1 MGRFYTGVKENWD
14 TVETRTSIVMDPSER
29 ITLALRPRPVPE
41 GQDRTAAEPGRTPLP
56 PGLDAAVYSELKQAS
71 LTFDYLK
78 RFGEPVEFWEA
89 VRLARSRRGVKEGA
103 DGEGA
108 ADNGL
113 ADELQ
118 AIRRQLSP
126 MVRDLRRYLVN
137 VPDLPPTGE
146 PLEVA
151 LGFLLASSRE
161 HQAVAK
167 WLAESD
173 KHLGKAAS
181 KLRSLFEIAR
191 PYLEAL
197 RPWSLDGPRAPG
209 APAAPAP
216 GAAATKGAPAAA
228 APAAPA
234 APSFTIEPE
243 LLENFRRSTVCRQI
257 FAETELQAAFWEIH
271 MLNTAERLPCQTRLD
286 QIAQSK
292 KEKQM
297 AAFHE
302 EARNLHAR
310 LLPLRA
316 RHGRW
321 VDALVAYLKAL
332 PGMPKDSS
340 LFDMALGFFVVE
352 SGAIERARNWL
363 EQPQARAAEAADYFF
378 SLGHRA
384 KAYLAALR

>member
-1 MGRFYTGVKENWD
+1 
-14 TVETRTSIVMDPSER
+14 MDPSER

-41 GQDRTAAEPGRTPLP
+41 GQDRTAADPGRTPLP

-108 ADNGL
+108 ADSGL

-126 MVRDLRRYLVN
+126 MVRDLRRYLAN
-137 VPDLPPTGE
+137 VPDVPPAGE

-209 APAAPAP
+209 AAGPAPA
-216 GAAATKGAPAAA
+216 GAPGKAAA

-234 APSFTIEPE
+234 AQPFTIDPD
-243 LLENFRRSTVCRQI
+243 LLENFRRSSLSRQV
-257 FAETELQAAFWEIH
+257 FAEAELPAAFWEIH
-271 MLNTAERLPCQTRLD
+271 LLNSAERIPCQTRLD
-286 QIAQSK
+286 QIAQAK
-292 KEKQM
+292 KAKQM

-332 PGMPKDSS
+332 PGMPKDST

-352 SGAIERARNWL
+352 SGAIERARRWL
-363 EQPQARAAEAADYFF
+363 EQPQARAEEASNYFF
-378 SLGHRA
+378 SLGHQV
-384 KAYLAALR
+384 KAYLAAMR